1 MTAIQLLT
9 LPMTAAAVTGVW
21 LCLACLVPLLAP
33 GRRSTANWCLV
44 VLGVPILGWLTLVW
58 GPGIG
63 VLGFAL
69 GLLALSRRPMR
80 PRAVNRQ
87 QT

>member
-1 MTAIQLLT
+1 MTAIQLST
-9 LPMTAAAVTGVW
+9 LPLTAAAVTGVW
-21 LCLACLVPLLAP
+21 LCLACLVPMLAP
-33 GRRSTANWCLV
+33 RWRPRANWCLV
-44 VLGVPILGWLTLVW
+44 TFGVPILGWLTLVW

-69 GLLALSRRPMR
+69 GLLALGRRPPPSRAGRR
-80 PRAVNRQ
+80 P